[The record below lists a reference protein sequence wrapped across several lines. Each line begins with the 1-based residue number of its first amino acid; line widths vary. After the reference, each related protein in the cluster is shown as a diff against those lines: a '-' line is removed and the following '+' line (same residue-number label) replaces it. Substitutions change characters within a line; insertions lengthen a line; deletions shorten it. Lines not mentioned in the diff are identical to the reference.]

1 MIPSPTEIIAAF
13 EKTLPPP
20 VFLKLM
26 SRVQQIAKD
35 RQKDYFEK
43 LSGQSQIIEYVLKA
57 VKNDAT
63 GVTSEY
69 WAMRA
74 KRDIDNGE
82 EILSELPDV
91 AYPTLTGLEKGIVT
105 RDYFGASNLN
115 FNLPRNFVL
124 PPDVQN
130 FLDDLTSKS
139 NETYQKL
146 LEHCRKQG
154 TSSPLIM
161 LRYIS
166 VLLLLEL
173 QQQSRQN
180 DSLPEELV
188 SFFAHYDHLRPAMRS
203 PNEVD
208 IKEASLIRNIFGK
221 KNENFKDFLTDEIY
235 SAMKY
240 TLLFNSIAFPSEA
253 PSNNEQLKG
262 EYARLGGHLAK
273 CDAFGVY
280 HMIAHIDHSFEGN
293 CHLDLV
299 SRDDLKIRVKATR
312 RILRSEPITFS
323 YLTPEDSL
331 NTDKRQLML
340 LQHFGMFIPT
350 VASSGN

>member
-26 SRVQQIAKD
+26 TRVQQIAKD

-43 LSGQSQIIEYVLKA
+43 LGAESQIVEYVLRA

-74 KRDIDNGE
+74 KRDIENGE
-82 EILSELPDV
+82 EILNELPDV
-91 AYPTLTGLEKGIVT
+91 AYPTLTGLDRGIVT
-105 RDYFGASNLN
+105 RDYFGASNLG
-115 FNLPRNFVL
+115 FDLPRNFIL
-124 PPDVQN
+124 PPDVQS

-139 NETYQKL
+139 NEAYQKL
-146 LEHCRKQG
+146 LEHCKKQG
-154 TSSPLIM
+154 TSSPLLM

-173 QQQSRQN
+173 QQQSKQT
-180 DSLPEELV
+180 DPLPEELV

-203 PNEVD
+203 PNELD

-221 KNENFKDFLTDEIY
+221 KNENFKDFLTNEIY

-240 TLLFNSIAFPSEA
+240 TLLFNSIAFPSDSA
-253 PSNNEQLKG
+253 SGNNEQLRG
-262 EYARLGGHLAK
+262 EYARLGGNLSR
-273 CDAFGVY
+273 CDSFGVY
-280 HMIAHIDHSFEGN
+280 HTIAHIDHSFEGN
-293 CHLDLV
+293 CMLEV
-299 SRDDLKIRVKATR
+299 ASRDDLKIRVKATK
-312 RILRSEPITFS
+312 RILKSEPITFS
-323 YLTPEDSL
+323 YLTPEDTL

-340 LQHFGMFIPT
+340 LQHFGMFIPAA
-350 VASSGN
+350 ASI